1 LFFLLAGIFRTAA
14 TDSFPPLAN
23 SFYSTE
29 SRVAQFFIE
38 QNKNR
43 NIKV

>member
-14 TDSFPPLAN
+14 TESFPPFDN

-29 SRVAQFFIE
+29 IRVAQFFIK